1 MTMWLLA
8 GLGLYLFQIYLPTT
22 LFLPAEGVMNHL
34 GGRDALPEPSKW
46 VGRSRRALANMQENL
61 PIFATLGLLC
71 MVVPGAD
78 SELAVQGAAVFVIA
92 RILYVPAYLLAL
104 TGVRSAFYLV
114 ALGGLGAMLVAL
126 L

>member
-1 MTMWLLA
+1 MMMWLLA

-22 LFLPAEGVMNHL
+22 LYLPAEGIMNHL

-61 PIFATLGLLC
+61 PIFVTLGLLGL
-71 MVVPGAD
+71 VVPGANL
-78 SELAVQGAAVFVIA
+78 ELATQGAAVFVVA
-92 RILYVPAYLLAL
+92 RVLYLPAYLFAL

-114 ALGGLGAMLVAL
+114 ALGGLGAMLAAL
-126 L
+126 V